1 MHAAVPLDASGMA
14 NQVQNT
20 QQFSGQQG
28 LQGGGVAN
36 FNSSASGVANF
47 NSSASGGNDFIGVC
61 VCVCDIIYII

>member
-14 NQVQNT
+14 NQVQST

-36 FNSSASGVANF
+36 FNSSAA
-47 NSSASGGNDFIGVC
+47 GGNDFIGVC
-61 VCVCDIIYII
+61 VCVCCYVYNIM